1 MLWISNH
8 VYLNQA
14 YLRGGIEKCCRKK
27 KLSRK
32 SYWKGTTQKSSVK
45 VLWRRYASTNSKTW
59 SDDTILQ
66 KGHIFFRSRKSIS
79 VSIFNRVLLSE
90 SERIAALLRKRKYHL
105 TTTSAW
111 LQKLVIQGISVF
123 PGWEGR
129 GGSDEKIALL
139 IGFNPFWHWKT
150 RKACTKFI
158 TILLIRDSKN
168 GKTVNPFSENKN
180 IICP

>member
-129 GGSDEKIALL
+129 GGEGREWWENCSPHWLQPVLTLKDQKSLYKVHHDPSDSWLKKWKNSKSL
-139 IGFNPFWHWKT
+139 FWK
-150 RKACTKFI
+150 
-158 TILLIRDSKN
+158 
-168 GKTVNPFSENKN
+168 
-180 IICP
+180 

>member
-1 MLWISNH
+1 MLWISNQ

-27 KLSRK
+27 IE
-32 SYWKGTTQKSSVK
+32 QEI
-45 VLWRRYASTNSKTW
+45 VLKRNYSK
-59 SDDTILQ
+59 ILC
-66 KGHIFFRSRKSIS
+66 KSIMTQVCIDEQQNVKRWQNFYKKVTYFS
-79 VSIFNRVLLSE
+79 GAGKAYREYIQQSFA
-90 SERIAALLRKRKYHL
+90 EREWKIAALLRKRKYNL

-139 IGFNPFWHWKT
+139 IGFNPFWHWRT

-158 TILLIRDSKN
+158 TALLIRDSKN

>member
-1 MLWISNH
+1 MLWISNQ

-27 KLSRK
+27 IEQEIVLKRNYSKILCK
-32 SYWKGTTQKSSVK
+32 SIMTQVCIDEQQNVK
-45 VLWRRYASTNSKTW
+45 RWQNFTKRS
-59 SDDTILQ
+59 
-66 KGHIFFRSRKSIS
+66 HIFPEPEKHT

-129 GGSDEKIALL
+129 GGEGREWWENCSPHWLQPVLTLKDQKSLYKVHHDPSDSWLKKWKNSKSL
-139 IGFNPFWHWKT
+139 FWK
-150 RKACTKFI
+150 
-158 TILLIRDSKN
+158 
-168 GKTVNPFSENKN
+168 
-180 IICP
+180 

>member
-1 MLWISNH
+1 MLWISNQI
-8 VYLNQA
+8 YLNQA

-27 KLSRK
+27 IEQEIVLKRNYSKILCK
-32 SYWKGTTQKSSVK
+32 SIMTQVCIDEQQNVK
-45 VLWRRYASTNSKTW
+45 RWQNFTKRS
-59 SDDTILQ
+59 
-66 KGHIFFRSRKSIS
+66 HIFPEPEKHT

-90 SERIAALLRKRKYHL
+90 SERIAALLRKRKYNL

-139 IGFNPFWHWKT
+139 IGFNPFWHWRT

-158 TILLIRDSKN
+158 TALLIRDSKN